1 MNRAND
7 IQLLHTILSKHG
19 WFLGNVAYKEDAYG
33 PRFVCRVSENPSPK
47 EIMDIFDEEPPFFCG
62 VRVTFNKIDLRSEIV
77 MLVRKRGSDNR
88 RSWLQLYD
96 RFEEIHG
103 IHILE
108 EAKRCGI
115 SGLNYAVKN
124 GLAKKLYLVAK
135 DLWR

>member
-1 MNRAND
+1 
-7 IQLLHTILSKHG
+7 
-19 WFLGNVAYKEDAYG
+19 
-33 PRFVCRVSENPSPK
+33 
-47 EIMDIFDEEPPFFCG
+47 
-62 VRVTFNKIDLRSEIV
+62 

-135 DLWR
+135 GFVEVMNERWLHGRWSLRHL